1 MKRFFL
7 SLSTLFML
15 MNMCYAQQAIF
26 ERRDNSSPKFNED
39 GTVTLN
45 LRAPEAQKV
54 SVTGDC
60 IEKNYQPMEKKG
72 DYWTY
77 TTKVLSPE
85 LYSYRFYVDG
95 VEALDPSSIE
105 RSRDVRSFMSTFIV
119 SKEEGDQGYLYKNQ
133 NVPHGNMAQVWYN
146 SPSLGMDRRM
156 TIYTPPGYDGKKKY
170 PVMYLLHGAGGD
182 EEAWPTLGRTQQI
195 MDNLI
200 ALGKAEP
207 MIVVMPNGN
216 ASDDASPL
224 YTGLVKKERPKT
236 SYQESFGD
244 IMSYVNNNY
253 SVKKGAENTA
263 ICGLSMGG
271 FHTFSISLLRPG
283 EFDYIGLYS
292 AAIRMGGRSQD
303 PIDVQLEKSPE
314 ASAQIKA
321 VFDAKPKLYW
331 IAIGKED
338 FLFEQNVGLRKYLDK
353 MGYTYE
359 YYENEGGHIWRNWR
373 IYLSMFAQRLFK

>member
-54 SVTGDC
+54 FVSGDC

-303 PIDVQLEKSPE
+303 PIDVQLEKRSE
-314 ASAQIKA
+314 RTDKSGVRCKTQA
-321 VFDAKPKLYW
+321 L
-331 IAIGKED
+331 
-338 FLFEQNVGLRKYLDK
+338 LDCHRQ
-353 MGYTYE
+353 G
-359 YYENEGGHIWRNWR
+359 R
-373 IYLSMFAQRLFK
+373 FPV